1 MKLQFLIA
9 VAGLA
14 SVASAQAT
22 RDDIVVR
29 GTPRYAGVLD
39 LATGVLTPPQ
49 PGQQQAVAPDVIYD
63 NTCINP
69 ALFTFS
75 PLSTTQT
82 RVDDGRVPSK
92 TSTPIVGAVNKYRIT
107 QISIGYGTN
116 VSDTTIGGP
125 GASLTYRVW
134 GDYDDCTLISA
145 NAAPLITLNL
155 TGLPGALTA
164 GTNTGIL
171 LDIALPPALQ
181 FDLLGDANGSF
192 DGAAALDKFGFGMS
206 VPTPAVAGSLTGPIR
221 AGHATTCV
229 VGDGTY
235 YQNPG
240 VAVDGTGL
248 DNAGTYTQ
256 DDNGVLSC
264 FVHNPAA
271 GSPIYVGYWFEM
283 MGDFNDCDGN
293 GISDASDIAAG
304 APDTNANGIP
314 DSCEA
319 PVPTNYCTPGT
330 TTNNCVATMSAT
342 GSPSAAA
349 TSGFT
354 LTCNNA
360 EGAKQGIIFY
370 GNMGQAAAPWT
381 NGLGQ
386 GNSFLCV
393 KAPTQRT
400 GAQTMSG
407 TINQCN
413 GAMSVDFLAFCAANV
428 GAVGNPL
435 SAGQTFDAQ
444 GWFRDPPSPKTT
456 NLSDGIEWTM
466 VP

>member
-1 MKLQFLIA
+1 MRIQHLMAIA
-9 VAGLA
+9 ALS
-14 SVASAQAT
+14 SVAAAQSG
-22 RDDIVVR
+22 DEDIVVY

-49 PGQQQAVAPDVIYD
+49 TGALNALAPDVIYD

-92 TSTPIVGAVNKYRIT
+92 TSTPIVGAVNTYRVT
-107 QISIGYGTN
+107 KISIGYGTN

-134 GDYDDCTLISA
+134 GDYDDCTLITA

-164 GTNTGIL
+164 GANTGIL
-171 LDIALPPALQ
+171 LDVLLPPALQ
-181 FDLLGDANGSF
+181 FDLLGDANGTY

-206 VPTPAVAGSLTGPIR
+206 VPTPATVGSLTGPIR
-221 AGHATTCV
+221 AGNAPTCP

-240 VAVDGTGL
+240 TTVSGTGL

-256 DDNGVLSC
+256 DAASVLSC
-264 FVHNPAA
+264 FVHAP
-271 GSPIYVGYWFEM
+271 GGTLPVYVGYWFEM
-283 MGDFNDCDGN
+283 TGDFNDCDGN
-293 GISDASDIAAG
+293 GISDLSDIAAG

-319 PVPTNYCTPGT
+319 PAPTNYCTAGT
-330 TTNNCVATMSAT
+330 TTNGCLATMSGT
-342 GSPSAAA
+342 GTPSAAA

-354 LTCNNA
+354 LTCNQA
-360 EGAKQGIIFY
+360 EGLKQGIIFY
-370 GNMGQAAAPWT
+370 GNLGPVATPWT

-400 GAQTMSG
+400 GAVTMGG
-407 TINQCN
+407 TLNACD
-413 GAMSVDFLAFCAANV
+413 GSMSIDFLAYCAANPL
-428 GAVGNPL
+428 AIGNPL
-435 SAGQTFDAQ
+435 GAGQTFNSQA
-444 GWFRDPPSPKTT
+444 WFRDPPSPKTT
-456 NLSDGIEWTM
+456 NLSDGLQWTM